1 MRIIK
6 NQFVNQNIPRVH
18 ITKIFKYNIHKLKNS
33 I

>member
-18 ITKIFKYNIHKLKNS
+18 ITKIFKYIHKLKNS